1 MPIPDYQSF
10 MRPLLVSLSD
20 GDEHRIR
27 ELYEAL
33 AKEFDLTQAERTQ
46 LLPSGKQPVYQ
57 NRIGWAKT
65 YLAKAG
71 LVSQPKR
78 GVVVITEAGRAVLD
92 NNDIIDNDVLKD
104 FESFQEF
111 VSKSAEGNGENV
123 ASGKK
128 VAQPAAYD
136 SAATPE
142 EVLENLYQTLRRNV
156 AEELLDAMRAT
167 SPEQFERIVVDVL
180 VAMGYGG
187 SVHDA
192 GQAIGGSSDNGID
205 GIIKQDRL
213 GVDNIYVQAKR
224 WQKERPV
231 GSPEVRTFAGSL
243 AYHKATRGVFLTTST
258 FTDSAVKTASQLG
271 NIVLID
277 GMRLADL
284 MIEFDVGVSSVARY
298 ELKRVDHDYIE
309 GD

>member
-10 MRPLLVSLSD
+10 MRPLLAALSD
-20 GDEHRIR
+20 GNEHRVR
-27 ELYEAL
+27 DLYEAL
-33 AKEFDLTQAERTQ
+33 AKEFDLTQAERTH

-78 GVVVITEAGRAVLD
+78 GVVAITDAGRAALE
-92 NNDIIDNDVLKD
+92 NNDIINNDVLKE

-111 VSKSAEGNGENV
+111 VGKSAAGNGGKA
-123 ASGKK
+123 ASDKL
-128 VAQPAAYD
+128 AARPAAYD
-136 SAATPE
+136 SDATPE
-142 EVLENLYQTLRRNV
+142 EVLENVYQTLKSNV

-167 SPEQFERIVVDVL
+167 SPEQFERIVVDLL

-192 GQAIGGSSDNGID
+192 GQAIGGSGDNGID

-224 WQKERPV
+224 WQKQTPV
-231 GSPEVRTFAGSL
+231 GSPEIRTFAGSL
-243 AYHKATRGVFLTTST
+243 AYHKATRGVFLTTSG
-258 FTDSAVKTASQLG
+258 FTESAIKTASQLG

-309 GD
+309 GE